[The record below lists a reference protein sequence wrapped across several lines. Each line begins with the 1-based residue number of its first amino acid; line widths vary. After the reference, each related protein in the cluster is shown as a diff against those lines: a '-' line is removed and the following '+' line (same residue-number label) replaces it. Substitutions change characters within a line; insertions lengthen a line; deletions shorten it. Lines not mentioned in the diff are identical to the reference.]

1 MTDPARPIGR
11 LYRAAARQLM
21 LVLADKAR
29 ASLTGDTPDVSYTAE
44 LDVQRRTGTIVAALA
59 ARADQ
64 AARKAVTDAAEQ
76 GQREAA
82 RQTRGKP
89 TTMPPGGV
97 LERDR
102 IADDLAGRLRPVH
115 AQILRGTPDLY
126 RQVIADAMLASP
138 VTGNPELDRLHRA
151 QRALNR
157 FADMGVVDMVDEH
170 GRRWNITSYVEMAT
184 RTAATRAHV
193 AAYTQRLMD
202 AGVGLVVVSDHRGAC
217 PLCEPWEGRVLRLRP
232 SPVAQT
238 VHALDADG
246 VPRRMQVA
254 GTLAEAVAAGLLH
267 PNCKHTLHAYTG
279 PNTVIPR
286 VIRDPDVYQ
295 AEQRLRAMER
305 HVRMW
310 RMREAA
316 ALTPQA
322 RATATARRKGW
333 QTAITAH
340 VASTGVARRR
350 DREQITAAR

>member
-21 LVLADKAR
+21 LLLADKAR
-29 ASLTGDTPDVSYTAE
+29 ASLSGPTPDVSYTAE
-44 LDVQRRTGTIVAALA
+44 LDVQRRTAAIVGVLA

-115 AQILRGTPDLY
+115 AQILRATPDMY
-126 RQVIADAMLASP
+126 RQVVADAMLAP
-138 VTGNPELDRLHRA
+138 PITGNPELDRLHRA

-157 FADMGVVDMVDEH
+157 FADAGVVDMVDEH

-184 RTAATRAHV
+184 RTAATRAQV
-193 AAYTQRLMD
+193 AAYTQRLTD
-202 AGVGLVVVSDHRGAC
+202 SGVSLVVVSDHRGAC

-246 VPRRMQVA
+246 VSRRMQVA
-254 GTLAEAVAAGLLH
+254 GTLGEAVTAGLFH
-267 PNCKHTLHAYTG
+267 PNCSHHLTAYTG
-279 PNTVIPR
+279 PQTVIPR
-286 VIRDPDVYQ
+286 VQRDPDVYQ

-310 RMREAA
+310 RMREAG
-316 ALTPQA
+316 ALTAQT
-322 RATATARRKGW
+322 RTAAEARRKGW
-333 QTAITAH
+333 QHAIAEH
-340 VASTGVARRR
+340 AARTGVARRR